1 MSKRPLLWT
10 LAAALC
16 VFVGIWR
23 SAQVKTPLQ
32 DRQESIEPPAVAAEV
47 EASAPG
53 GEGAGGPI
61 APAAPASDE
70 AQRPAIAE
78 ISDFRDW
85 AQSYLSAPRGQRD
98 AMLEKG
104 KELAVAHTRRIAEMI
119 PLDPEQAI
127 ANAVPMVIRQD
138 LPESI
143 VSLLENRVRLKAA
156 LIVNGNIPLPG
167 QENSPDFKPYT
178 RVVSTEEGEHWNAY
192 VFGKRGQQQT
202 LSSTSINGIS
212 VGYDM
217 AVADSPLR
225 QLENGERPVPAGR
238 QVVESCPVS
247 DKETVVER
255 TETGTLP
262 PVTEDPPAFE
272 TPERIIYVCSGGH
285 IQQVAEEYS
294 TEEERAHWESRGA
307 TLNAGA
313 GSGAPTDPT
322 SAIPGGSTTGQR
334 NLLYIRV
341 TFPDHLIDP
350 QSEAECH
357 DSLRQMADWIAQTSY
372 GRWYYTYT
380 VAPLIVLPYPE
391 SWYVQHQ
398 TDGASGDSM
407 LRGHAITLA
416 RAAGYDNLAYDNE
429 VIRWNGAVGPYGG
442 SAGVGGRNMNLKT
455 NSVGTFLHELGH
467 NLGLWHANYW
477 QTSPPSSIGPG
488 SNGEYGNLFD
498 LLGSSGGLGQ
508 FTASFKNAISWLPN
522 ETHWTVNSPGVYR
535 IHQFDSTIQHPAYR
549 YALRVKRDTE
559 RDYWAEFR
567 QLHTTNTGFM
577 NGLMLTWDRWG
588 QGNIGGSGGA
598 PGNGS
603 NGGAHLLDMTPGS
616 FGNGITDTRN
626 DSALWIGRTFSDKD
640 TNIHITPI
648 SKNTTTPPSMDVYV
662 HTGDAP
668 GNLAPTLSITASSTS
683 VATNASVTF
692 TATAFDPNSDPL
704 AYSWV
709 FNDGTYSTNNSAV
722 QTKSWSAAGHY
733 QVLCT
738 ASDMKGKRTTR
749 AVHVTVGSPTTFTVS
764 GNITG
769 PDSLPIEGVYVAS
782 HAPSNI
788 TSHPNSSIFR
798 GTWTDSDGNYTL
810 TGLAA
815 GSYTISPNLY
825 PNVFTPSG
833 FTNPLTVGPST
844 TGKNFTSASLPTIT
858 INLTDPVANEAA
870 SPVTGTVRLERTG
883 STASA
888 LSVQIFNTNTG
899 TATRNTDYSLSPA
912 PTASTAGGGSGTSE
926 YIVPAGATFL
936 DITVTPANDST
947 SEGTEYAALNFANT
961 SGGYILA
968 GPAVAFVEIVDDE
981 NSNLPSVKL
990 TQLDNVASEA
1000 GADTATLLLERKGS
1014 TAANLTVNLTVNLTM
1029 TGTSANGTDYTIPS
1043 SVVIPSGS
1051 PSATFTLTPVDDT
1064 AQEGTETSI
1073 VTIATNAAY
1082 ARDPLSNAQTVT
1094 IHDND
1099 LPVVSIA
1106 ATDATLT
1113 ETAGDPGVFT
1123 ISRTGGDSYL
1133 PLTVDYAIAG
1143 RAVHG
1148 ADYRRLE
1155 GRAVIPAGAS
1165 ATTVEI
1171 YPIDD
1176 SVDEGIQNIILQLR
1190 STATYTI
1197 GGSGTA
1203 TMSITDN
1210 DDSQIYVK
1218 LTQSGVIEP
1227 ATGSVTAVAYQ
1238 IIRPASGAA
1247 ITVNYAM
1254 SGTATE
1260 GVDYT
1265 GTTGS
1270 VTILASATSAYVTI
1284 VPVNDTIAEGLETIV
1299 MSLTPATG
1307 TYGLRTPVATMLLG
1321 DNDAFASGSV
1331 AFAASTS
1338 STTEAAG
1345 THNVVVNLT
1354 GSPAGTVSVSYR
1366 VSAGTATGGGYDYTL
1381 ADGSLS
1387 FPSGTT
1393 TRNIPITIHP
1403 DILAEPAETIVVQL
1417 FNNSGGNL
1425 GTATHTVTLNNQSM
1439 PEAFTDAATNLLAS
1453 SVTLNGRVLPNALAT
1468 NAWFEYGPTAAYG
1481 SSTTPQAIGSGTTSA
1496 NVTAGLSGFAPGGYH
1511 FRCVAQN
1518 SAGTTY
1524 GINQIVSSNN
1534 ANLATLVTSTG
1545 TFTPIFDAATL
1556 SYSVTVPFG
1565 TNSVTVAPTV
1575 TQANATVKVNGSSV
1589 ASGTASAAIAIGSGT
1604 TTVNVL
1610 VTAQDGVTTR
1620 TYTLSVAPA
1629 GALTPQTITFGALS
1643 ATTFGN
1649 GPIALTATASSG
1661 LPVSYSSSNPAVATV
1676 SGSTVTIV
1684 SAGSTNITATQSG
1697 NSTYEAPPPVIQ
1709 SLLVNQASQTISF
1722 GTLATVL
1729 DDAVPFALT
1738 ATASSSLTVSY
1749 ASSNPL
1755 VATVSGSTVT
1765 VVGAGTTTITASQA
1779 GNTNYAAATVVPQ
1792 TLTVGRSNPLAFVT
1806 GSPYTVLI
1814 GQSLALNGSASLAS
1828 FGETLSTYEWDLNN
1842 DSVFGDATGATPA
1855 SIPFATLTGTWG
1867 MVAGSNTIQLKVTDS
1882 ASKTST
1888 VSATVQI
1895 LVSMTWDANGTTAG
1909 QTNGAGAWLNA
1920 NQWWDGAANQGW
1932 ASGASAIFGGPN
1944 TAGGAVTLASPTSVN
1959 AITFNTFTGT
1969 YTLGSAAQTLTI
1981 NGGISK
1987 IAASG
1992 IVSIVS
1998 PVILNGAQT
2007 WTNNSTSILN
2017 VQAATSMNGVL
2028 TVGGTGVTSFDN
2040 ANAVISGAGGI
2051 IKDGTGHLIFSGGT
2065 SPLHTFTGDVTVN
2078 GGSIGFQTPAFFTGR
2093 NVRLTGGYLGGRF
2106 SSGYTWSGGLGT
2118 GANQIQ
2124 ITGGTGGTSGFS
2136 GEGGNVSTF
2145 QIGGSLSTLVWG
2157 ASGEGS
2163 ATGHFNPAVFLANG
2177 DVRMNTNGKG
2187 ALNNAID
2194 LNGATRSFTSLQ
2206 TTDGAGTSGFTINGT
2221 ISNSNGTAGL
2231 IKNGVGNLILAA
2243 ANTYNGPTTISAG
2256 TLQIGNNTAGSLGNG
2271 TYNSSISI
2279 ASGSNLRIFSTSN
2292 QTLGGVISGGGGLV
2306 KSYGGTLML
2315 GNSNTY
2321 TGKTSLT
2328 PQTTA
2333 GAGILSVSSF
2343 NSVAG
2348 GTASSSLG
2356 APTTAASGT
2365 IDFGS
2370 TGSQGGATLRYTGS
2384 GETTDRVINFLFKG
2398 TGATKILETS
2408 GSGLLKLTSTFTGS
2422 GSATNDVTL
2431 QGTSNGEIV
2440 GGLPFTFRNL
2450 AKSGGGTWT
2459 LGGAVGN
2466 NGTTTVSAGK
2476 LALGASNVLSNTVP
2490 VSIAAATLDAATY
2503 TDALGTLDV
2512 TAAATINLGSGAA
2525 LAFADSSAIDWTGGT
2540 LNLTGTFNPG
2550 SSLRFGTGS
2559 TGLTSIQLT
2568 KITAAGFGPFFLDAN
2583 GYLTVDNTPPTLAGN
2598 NIVDDNGGGS
2608 VLTNAL
2614 VTYTI
2619 AFSEDMNAATVTAAD
2634 FGNAG
2639 TAAVTIGAVIETT
2652 PGVFAV
2658 QATPTSAGTLQLQV
2672 NPGAI
2677 LSDVEG
2683 NALVTTSAIADDTII
2698 TVAPLNTAPVAN
2710 SQSVGTA
2717 EDIALPITLTATDG
2731 ESNPL
2736 TYVLITPP
2744 AKGTLSGS
2752 PPNLTYTP
2760 AANSNGADSFTF
2772 KANDGLLDSAPATVS
2787 IAVTPVNDAPL
2798 ALAQSVSTAEETPLT
2813 ITLAGTDVE
2822 NDALTYTLF
2831 TSPASGTLSGT
2842 APNVL
2847 YTPAADFYGAAS
2859 FTFIVNDG
2867 TAASE
2872 IATVSI
2878 TVTASNDAPVAA
2890 AQNVST
2896 AEETALPITLA
2907 GTDVDLDALTYAIVT
2922 PPANGT
2928 LSGSAPNL
2936 TYTPAANSNGADS
2949 FTFIANDGTGAS
2961 PPATISITVTPVNDT
2976 PVAASQDVTTA
2987 EDATLPVTLT
2997 GTDVENSAL
3006 TYTIVA
3012 LPTNGTLSGTAQNL
3026 SYTPATNSNGTDS
3039 FTFTVNDG
3047 TVDSAPAPVSITVTP
3062 VNDAPVAIAQ
3072 DVATDEDLALP
3083 IALSGTDVD
3092 LDALTYTIVSSPE
3105 NGTLSGI
3112 APNVTF
3118 TPSGNY
3124 SGSSSFTF
3132 TVNDGTIDSAV
3143 ATVSITVTEAIDPPV
3158 FITSPIVAGGV
3169 SEGISYTGQTLA
3181 GSATDAD
3188 PGDTLTYSKVSGPAW
3203 LVVAADGTL
3212 SGTPPSGSAELNSF
3226 VVRATDSA
3234 SASADA
3240 TLEITVT
3247 GLPLPWVSSDIGTG
3261 MLAGSTT
3268 FNAGIFTQ
3276 SGSGIIGS
3284 TGDKQRFTYQTLT
3297 GDGEIIAR
3305 ISGLQNTGNSSRVG
3319 VMIRDS
3325 LAANSKQIFM
3335 GMTGSGAYR
3344 WVRRT
3349 ATGGSTSSTNS
3360 NSGTVPNTWVRLV
3373 RSGSTITAYK
3383 SVNGTSWTTVGSTTN
3398 TTFAATC
3405 HIGLAVGSGS
3415 DSALDTSQF
3424 SNINVT
3430 P

>member
-1 MSKRPLLWT
+1 MTKRPLLWT

-238 QVVESCPVS
+238 QVVESWPVS

-372 GRWYYTYT
+372 GRCYYTYT

-648 SKNTTTPPSMDVYV
+648 SKNSTTPPSMDVYV

-961 SGGYILA
+961 SGGCILA

-1176 SVDEGIQNIILQLR
+1176 SMDEGIQNIILQLR

-1496 NVTAGLSGFAPGGYH
+1496 NVTAGLSGFAPGGYR

-1697 NSTYEAPPPVIQ
+1697 NSTYKAPPPVIQ

-1855 SIPFATLTGTWG
+1855 SIPFANLTGTWG

-2292 QTLGGVISGGGGLV
+2292 QTLGGVISGGGG
-2306 KSYGGTLML
+2306 
-2315 GNSNTY
+2315 
-2321 TGKTSLT
+2321 
-2328 PQTTA
+2328 
-2333 GAGILSVSSF
+2333 
-2343 NSVAG
+2343 
-2348 GTASSSLG
+2348 
-2356 APTTAASGT
+2356 
-2365 IDFGS
+2365 
-2370 TGSQGGATLRYTGS
+2370 
-2384 GETTDRVINFLFKG
+2384 
-2398 TGATKILETS
+2398 
-2408 GSGLLKLTSTFTGS
+2408 
-2422 GSATNDVTL
+2422 
-2431 QGTSNGEIV
+2431 
-2440 GGLPFTFRNL
+2440 
-2450 AKSGGGTWT
+2450 TWT

-2752 PPNLTYTP
+2752 P
-2760 AANSNGADSFTF
+2760 
-2772 KANDGLLDSAPATVS
+2772 
-2787 IAVTPVNDAPL
+2787 
-2798 ALAQSVSTAEETPLT
+2798 
-2813 ITLAGTDVE
+2813 
-2822 NDALTYTLF
+2822 
-2831 TSPASGTLSGT
+2831 
-2842 APNVL
+2842 
-2847 YTPAADFYGAAS
+2847 
-2859 FTFIVNDG
+2859 
-2867 TAASE
+2867 
-2872 IATVSI
+2872 
-2878 TVTASNDAPVAA
+2878 
-2890 AQNVST
+2890 
-2896 AEETALPITLA
+2896 
-2907 GTDVDLDALTYAIVT
+2907 
-2922 PPANGT
+2922 
-2928 LSGSAPNL
+2928 PNL

>member
-1 MSKRPLLWT
+1 MTKRPLLWT

-262 PVTEDPPAFE
+262 PVTEETPAFE

-372 GRWYYTYT
+372 GRCYYTYT

-648 SKNTTTPPSMDVYV
+648 AKNSTTPPSMDVYV

-692 TATAFDPNSDPL
+692 TATASDPNSDPL

-833 FTNPLTVGPST
+833 FTNPLAVGPST
-844 TGKNFTSASLPTIT
+844 TGKNFTSASLPTIA
-858 INLTDPVANEAA
+858 INLTDSVANEGA
-870 SPVTGTVRLERTG
+870 SPGTGTIRLERTG

-926 YIVPAGATFL
+926 YIIPAGAAFL
-936 DITVTPANDST
+936 DITVTPVNDST
-947 SEGTEYAALNFANT
+947 AEGTEYAALNFANT

-1000 GADTATLLLERKGS
+1000 GADTATLLLERNGS
-1014 TAANLTVNLTVNLTM
+1014 TAANLTVNLTM
-1029 TGTSANGTDYTIPS
+1029 TGTATNGTDYTIPS

-1082 ARDPLSNAQTVT
+1082 ARDPLSNAQTVS

-1171 YPIDD
+1171 YPVDD
-1176 SVDEGIQNIILQLR
+1176 SVDEGTQNIILQLR

-1197 GGSGTA
+1197 GGSGSA

-1254 SGTATE
+1254 SGTATNGVDYTSLPGTIAFAAADTTKTINVSALADTALEDAESVTLTLLPGTGYTLMTSQIPSATGTIVDGDQPTLDVSAANTVTSLTTAGSETTASLRFIISRDVATASDLIVNYTISGTATE

-1649 GPIALTATASSG
+1649 APIALTATASSG

-1697 NSTYEAPPPVIQ
+1697 NSTYEAAPPVIQ

-1992 IVSIVS
+1992 VVSIVS

-2124 ITGGTGGTSGFS
+2124 ITGGTSGFS

-2271 TYNSSISI
+2271 MYNSSISI

-2306 KSYGGTLML
+2306 KSYGGTLTL

-2384 GETTDRVINFLFKG
+2384 GETTDRVINFLFNG

-2787 IAVTPVNDAPL
+2787 IAVTPVNDAP
-2798 ALAQSVSTAEETPLT
+2798 
-2813 ITLAGTDVE
+2813 
-2822 NDALTYTLF
+2822 
-2831 TSPASGTLSGT
+2831 
-2842 APNVL
+2842 
-2847 YTPAADFYGAAS
+2847 
-2859 FTFIVNDG
+2859 
-2867 TAASE
+2867 
-2872 IATVSI
+2872 
-2878 TVTASNDAPVAA
+2878 
-2890 AQNVST
+2890 
-2896 AEETALPITLA
+2896 
-2907 GTDVDLDALTYAIVT
+2907 
-2922 PPANGT
+2922 
-2928 LSGSAPNL
+2928 
-2936 TYTPAANSNGADS
+2936 
-2949 FTFIANDGTGAS
+2949 
-2961 PPATISITVTPVNDT
+2961 
-2976 PVAASQDVTTA
+2976 VAASQDVTTA

-3012 LPTNGTLSGTAQNL
+3012 LPTNGTLSGT
-3026 SYTPATNSNGTDS
+3026 
-3039 FTFTVNDG
+3039 
-3047 TVDSAPAPVSITVTP
+3047 
-3062 VNDAPVAIAQ
+3062 
-3072 DVATDEDLALP
+3072 
-3083 IALSGTDVD
+3083 
-3092 LDALTYTIVSSPE
+3092 
-3105 NGTLSGI
+3105 

-3415 DSALDTSQF
+3415 DSALNTSQF

>member
-1 MSKRPLLWT
+1 
-10 LAAALC
+10 
-16 VFVGIWR
+16 V
-23 SAQVKTPLQ
+23 
-32 DRQESIEPPAVAAEV
+32 
-47 EASAPG
+47 
-53 GEGAGGPI
+53 
-61 APAAPASDE
+61 
-70 AQRPAIAE
+70 
-78 ISDFRDW
+78 
-85 AQSYLSAPRGQRD
+85 
-98 AMLEKG
+98 
-104 KELAVAHTRRIAEMI
+104 
-119 PLDPEQAI
+119 
-127 ANAVPMVIRQD
+127 
-138 LPESI
+138 
-143 VSLLENRVRLKAA
+143 
-156 LIVNGNIPLPG
+156 
-167 QENSPDFKPYT
+167 
-178 RVVSTEEGEHWNAY
+178 
-192 VFGKRGQQQT
+192 
-202 LSSTSINGIS
+202 
-212 VGYDM
+212 
-217 AVADSPLR
+217 
-225 QLENGERPVPAGR
+225 
-238 QVVESCPVS
+238 
-247 DKETVVER
+247 
-255 TETGTLP
+255 
-262 PVTEDPPAFE
+262 
-272 TPERIIYVCSGGH
+272 
-285 IQQVAEEYS
+285 
-294 TEEERAHWESRGA
+294 
-307 TLNAGA
+307 
-313 GSGAPTDPT
+313 
-322 SAIPGGSTTGQR
+322 
-334 NLLYIRV
+334 
-341 TFPDHLIDP
+341 
-350 QSEAECH
+350 
-357 DSLRQMADWIAQTSY
+357 
-372 GRWYYTYT
+372 
-380 VAPLIVLPYPE
+380 
-391 SWYVQHQ
+391 
-398 TDGASGDSM
+398 
-407 LRGHAITLA
+407 
-416 RAAGYDNLAYDNE
+416 
-429 VIRWNGAVGPYGG
+429 
-442 SAGVGGRNMNLKT
+442 
-455 NSVGTFLHELGH
+455 
-467 NLGLWHANYW
+467 
-477 QTSPPSSIGPG
+477 
-488 SNGEYGNLFD
+488 
-498 LLGSSGGLGQ
+498 
-508 FTASFKNAISWLPN
+508 
-522 ETHWTVNSPGVYR
+522 
-535 IHQFDSTIQHPAYR
+535 
-549 YALRVKRDTE
+549 
-559 RDYWAEFR
+559 
-567 QLHTTNTGFM
+567 
-577 NGLMLTWDRWG
+577 
-588 QGNIGGSGGA
+588 
-598 PGNGS
+598 
-603 NGGAHLLDMTPGS
+603 
-616 FGNGITDTRN
+616 
-626 DSALWIGRTFSDKD
+626 
-640 TNIHITPI
+640 
-648 SKNTTTPPSMDVYV
+648 
-662 HTGDAP
+662 
-668 GNLAPTLSITASSTS
+668 
-683 VATNASVTF
+683 
-692 TATAFDPNSDPL
+692 
-704 AYSWV
+704 
-709 FNDGTYSTNNSAV
+709 
-722 QTKSWSAAGHY
+722 
-733 QVLCT
+733 
-738 ASDMKGKRTTR
+738 
-749 AVHVTVGSPTTFTVS
+749 
-764 GNITG
+764 
-769 PDSLPIEGVYVAS
+769 
-782 HAPSNI
+782 
-788 TSHPNSSIFR
+788 
-798 GTWTDSDGNYTL
+798 
-810 TGLAA
+810 
-815 GSYTISPNLY
+815 
-825 PNVFTPSG
+825 
-833 FTNPLTVGPST
+833 
-844 TGKNFTSASLPTIT
+844 
-858 INLTDPVANEAA
+858 
-870 SPVTGTVRLERTG
+870 
-883 STASA
+883 
-888 LSVQIFNTNTG
+888 
-899 TATRNTDYSLSPA
+899 
-912 PTASTAGGGSGTSE
+912 
-926 YIVPAGATFL
+926 
-936 DITVTPANDST
+936 
-947 SEGTEYAALNFANT
+947 
-961 SGGYILA
+961 
-968 GPAVAFVEIVDDE
+968 
-981 NSNLPSVKL
+981 
-990 TQLDNVASEA
+990 
-1000 GADTATLLLERKGS
+1000 
-1014 TAANLTVNLTVNLTM
+1014 
-1029 TGTSANGTDYTIPS
+1029 
-1043 SVVIPSGS
+1043 
-1051 PSATFTLTPVDDT
+1051 
-1064 AQEGTETSI
+1064 
-1073 VTIATNAAY
+1073 
-1082 ARDPLSNAQTVT
+1082 
-1094 IHDND
+1094 
-1099 LPVVSIA
+1099 
-1106 ATDATLT
+1106 
-1113 ETAGDPGVFT
+1113 
-1123 ISRTGGDSYL
+1123 
-1133 PLTVDYAIAG
+1133 
-1143 RAVHG
+1143 
-1148 ADYRRLE
+1148 
-1155 GRAVIPAGAS
+1155 
-1165 ATTVEI
+1165 
-1171 YPIDD
+1171 
-1176 SVDEGIQNIILQLR
+1176 
-1190 STATYTI
+1190 
-1197 GGSGTA
+1197 
-1203 TMSITDN
+1203 
-1210 DDSQIYVK
+1210 
-1218 LTQSGVIEP
+1218 
-1227 ATGSVTAVAYQ
+1227 
-1238 IIRPASGAA
+1238 
-1247 ITVNYAM
+1247 
-1254 SGTATE
+1254 
-1260 GVDYT
+1260 
-1265 GTTGS
+1265 
-1270 VTILASATSAYVTI
+1270 
-1284 VPVNDTIAEGLETIV
+1284 
-1299 MSLTPATG
+1299 
-1307 TYGLRTPVATMLLG
+1307 
-1321 DNDAFASGSV
+1321 
-1331 AFAASTS
+1331 
-1338 STTEAAG
+1338 
-1345 THNVVVNLT
+1345 
-1354 GSPAGTVSVSYR
+1354 
-1366 VSAGTATGGGYDYTL
+1366 
-1381 ADGSLS
+1381 
-1387 FPSGTT
+1387 
-1393 TRNIPITIHP
+1393 
-1403 DILAEPAETIVVQL
+1403 
-1417 FNNSGGNL
+1417 
-1425 GTATHTVTLNNQSM
+1425 
-1439 PEAFTDAATNLLAS
+1439 
-1453 SVTLNGRVLPNALAT
+1453 
-1468 NAWFEYGPTAAYG
+1468 
-1481 SSTTPQAIGSGTTSA
+1481 
-1496 NVTAGLSGFAPGGYH
+1496 
-1511 FRCVAQN
+1511 
-1518 SAGTTY
+1518 
-1524 GINQIVSSNN
+1524 
-1534 ANLATLVTSTG
+1534 
-1545 TFTPIFDAATL
+1545 
-1556 SYSVTVPFG
+1556 
-1565 TNSVTVAPTV
+1565 
-1575 TQANATVKVNGSSV
+1575 
-1589 ASGTASAAIAIGSGT
+1589 
-1604 TTVNVL
+1604 
-1610 VTAQDGVTTR
+1610 
-1620 TYTLSVAPA
+1620 
-1629 GALTPQTITFGALS
+1629 
-1643 ATTFGN
+1643 
-1649 GPIALTATASSG
+1649 
-1661 LPVSYSSSNPAVATV
+1661 VATV

-1684 SAGSTNITATQSG
+1684 GAGSTNITATQSG
-1697 NSTYEAPPPVIQ
+1697 NSTYEAAPPVIQ

-1765 VVGAGTTTITASQA
+1765 VVGAGTTTITASQP
-1779 GNTNYAAATVVPQ
+1779 GNTNYAAAAVVPQ
-1792 TLTVGRSNPLAFVT
+1792 TLTVGRSNPLAVVT

-1992 IVSIVS
+1992 VVSIVS

-2124 ITGGTGGTSGFS
+2124 ITGGTSGFS

-2271 TYNSSISI
+2271 MYNSSISI

-2306 KSYGGTLML
+2306 KSYGGTLTL

-2384 GETTDRVINFLFKG
+2384 GETTDRVINFLFNG

-2872 IATVSI
+2872 LATVSI

-3012 LPTNGTLSGTAQNL
+3012 LPTNGTLSGT
-3026 SYTPATNSNGTDS
+3026 
-3039 FTFTVNDG
+3039 
-3047 TVDSAPAPVSITVTP
+3047 
-3062 VNDAPVAIAQ
+3062 
-3072 DVATDEDLALP
+3072 
-3083 IALSGTDVD
+3083 
-3092 LDALTYTIVSSPE
+3092 
-3105 NGTLSGI
+3105 

-3415 DSALDTSQF
+3415 DSALNTSQF